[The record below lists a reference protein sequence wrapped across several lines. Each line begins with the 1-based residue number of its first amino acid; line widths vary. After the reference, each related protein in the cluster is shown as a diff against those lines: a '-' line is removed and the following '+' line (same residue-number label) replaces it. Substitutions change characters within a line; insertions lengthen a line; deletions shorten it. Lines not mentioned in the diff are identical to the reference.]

1 MTLDQSSRRN
11 LEISESISGQGRS
24 NTLLTVLDNTVTP
37 MGARLLKNWMQQ
49 PLLEKEAIIE
59 SYLMENS
66 IHKMYS
72 TSDKL
77 NLRDTFER
85 QLIFSIK
92 MEFIKSYDDVKK
104 IIAKL

>member
-59 SYLMENS
+59 RLDLTESMFIYPEIRSELMLKLKSVSDMEIS
-66 IHKMYS
+66 CRIYS
-72 TSDKL
+72 KL
-77 NLRDTFER
+77 NER
-85 QLIFSIK
+85 LC
-92 MEFIKSYDDVKK
+92 
-104 IIAKL
+104 